1 MDKSVGTL
9 LHFWAFSNSPW
20 PNPSPYPANNVGR
33 VYPEVFRGSTLY
45 RVGGGGG
52 RESCKKIS
60 KKIHCFTREPRMTKK
75 YKYCITVPRTF
86 VHDCSLLPWVP
97 ACGRIFWG
105 RHQADTSSAER
116 LSHKWGGRD
125 KKRVTMK
132 SLAPRVLCR
141 FIDSPFKVLL
151 CPLVVQISLDTL
163 ATTGWFLDSVSRS
176 FDFFMDRIT
185 ASSPAERI

>member
-1 MDKSVGTL
+1 MQNFARVHNLSSLYLQQELQSKRRDPFAFLGVFQFTL
-9 LHFWAFSNSPW
+9 AQPLPLPRKQRWT
-20 PNPSPYPANNVGR
+20 R
-33 VYPEVFRGSTLY
+33 VSRKFFRGSTLY
-45 RVGGGGG
+45 RVGGS
-52 RESCKKIS
+52 ENCKKIS
-60 KKIHCFTREPRMTKK
+60 KRIHCFTTEPRMTKK

-116 LSHKWGGRD
+116 LSHKWEGRD

-141 FIDSPFKVLL
+141 FIDSPFRVLL

-163 ATTGWFLDSVSRS
+163 ATTG
-176 FDFFMDRIT
+176 
-185 ASSPAERI
+185 